1 MVDKV
6 WVGKKVR
13 ILSLEELEIN
23 HYKDRFGYFWYSKN
37 EENKHGNNSLYRL
50 KYENTLCTEMKEL
63 CGKVYEVSQ
72 VRDSEFIIKED
83 TEHFLWHLWMVKEP
97 ISIEDILNND

>member
-1 MVDKV
+1 MVDRV

-13 ILSLEELEIN
+13 VLSLEELEKN
-23 HYKDRFGYFWYSKN
+23 LYKDIHGYFWYSKN
-37 EENKHGNNSLYRL
+37 EENKQGTNSLYRL
-50 KYENTLCTEMKEL
+50 KYENTFTVPMQKF
-63 CGKVYEVSQ
+63 CGKICEVSQ

>member
-13 ILSLEELEIN
+13 VLSLEELERN
-23 HYKDRFGYFWYSKN
+23 HFKDENGYFWYSKN

-50 KYENTLCTEMKEL
+50 KYENTFNATMQKF

-72 VRDSEFIIKED
+72 VRDSGFIIKED

-97 ISIEDILNND
+97 ISIEKVLESE